1 MINSRDRTYGYIS
14 VFVSDGLAW
23 LRVQKLFCA
32 SWRHQNTTMLG
43 RPRRKQK
50 IGLLVTYLK
59 LWSWIMLSFVD
70 RLSLQ
75 SCSIR
80 TLTIG
85 DLKSFS
91 FLQDLMSKDLSF
103 DRTVACFTSIS
114 NSFLVKNSVKSS
126 GISFSQS
133 TLTTEDK
140 NDNTSSTSRLANIKG
155 LKGKPSAFPIEM
167 VKHLLKNSVTF
178 CYRNSW
184 RTLKQ
189 WGLH

>member
-1 MINSRDRTYGYIS
+1 
-14 VFVSDGLAW
+14 
-23 LRVQKLFCA
+23 
-32 SWRHQNTTMLG
+32 MLG

-50 IGLLVTYLK
+50 VGLLVTYLK
-59 LWSWIMLSFVD
+59 LSDWMILSFVD
-70 RLSLQ
+70 RFSLQ

-103 DRTVACFTSIS
+103 DRTLACFTSIS

-140 NDNTSSTSRLANIKG
+140 NDKTSSTSRLANIKG

-167 VKHLLKNSVTF
+167 VKQFLKNSVTF

-189 WGLH
+189 SRLQQHLFSLKSKWGLWMTEVSRDKI